1 MKSDAI
7 EKEIEKV
14 TEQVI
19 SEMEL
24 FINETAKDFVRG
36 LVQTT
41 PFDTGYH
48 ALNWQLGYYP
58 DDSTIGTYSKKNRR
72 TKEEVLDRVNRRLDE
87 FYFSFEDAED
97 EGKGIYIFNNA
108 KMIED
113 LEIGNPTAGT
123 GKHANPGFI
132 QAQINELVSIIFG
145 L

>member
-1 MKSDAI
+1 MQSDFF
-7 EKEIEKV
+7 EKEIKKILKYE
-14 TEQVI
+14 TDEI
-19 SEMEL
+19 EL
-24 FINETAKDFVRG
+24 FMNETAKDFVRE

-48 ALNWQLGYYP
+48 ALNWQLDYSLN
-58 DDSTIGTYSKKNRR
+58 DSTVGTYSKKNKRSR
-72 TKEEVLDRVNRRLDE
+72 EEVLDRVNKRLDE
-87 FYFSFEDAED
+87 FYLTFDD
-97 EGKGIYIFNNA
+97 IGDKGMYIFNNA

-132 QAQINELVSIIFG
+132 QAQLNELVSVIFG